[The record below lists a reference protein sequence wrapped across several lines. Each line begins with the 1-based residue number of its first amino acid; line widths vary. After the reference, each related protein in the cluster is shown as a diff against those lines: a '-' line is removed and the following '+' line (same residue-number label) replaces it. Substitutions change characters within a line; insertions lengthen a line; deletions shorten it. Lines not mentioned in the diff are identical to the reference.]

1 MGVGR
6 RLRQQ
11 FSGMRLV
18 AVEPSESPVMSGG
31 APGPHAISGI
41 GDGFIPQIAS
51 DGAGGRHPLID
62 DVICVSTSDA
72 RAAARELS
80 DNHGLCVGVSSGA
93 NFLAARRL
101 AEQHHVV
108 VTVFPDGYAKYLSV
122 GLRHCELGRCAFE
135 HESLVSPHL

>member
-1 MGVGR
+1 
-6 RLRQQ
+6 
-11 FSGMRLV
+11 MRLV

-62 DVICVSTSDA
+62 DVICVSTSEA

-80 DNHGLCVGVSSGA
+80 ESHGLCVGVSSGA